1 MLLCLRSL
9 IVVAS
14 PLQTPSGRILLL
26 VMLVILFVVG
36 VSWVATLIIRP
47 LASATVIVLRLFT
60 VLLLWV
66 MVVLLI
72 EVPGVLPVVGV

>member
-66 MVVLLI
+66 TVVLLI